1 MTQMVAGPPAREPT
15 TQRKHRAQ
23 IRARTLRTDRWWL
36 GPLATFLGLTG
47 FVVYGV
53 WAAFD
58 PDYFAEPYIAPF
70 SSPCLA
76 SSCPE
81 GARLFGWAPVGD
93 WWVLPPALLILAFP
107 GGFRLTCYYYRKAYY
122 RSFWLSPPA
131 CAVGEPHRK
140 YTGERRFPLILQNI
154 HRYFWYVA
162 LLIGAILTFDAIL
175 AFRDENGNWGHIGL
189 GTVILVVNAAL
200 IVLYTIS
207 CHSCRHIV
215 AGRLNHFSR
224 HPLRYK
230 AWTYISKLNAKHQQL
245 AWASLVSVIVAD
257 LYVRLVAKGIID
269 FPFA

>member
-140 YTGERRFPLILQNI
+140 YTGERR
-154 HRYFWYVA
+154 
-162 LLIGAILTFDAIL
+162 
-175 AFRDENGNWGHIGL
+175 
-189 GTVILVVNAAL
+189 
-200 IVLYTIS
+200 
-207 CHSCRHIV
+207 
-215 AGRLNHFSR
+215 
-224 HPLRYK
+224 
-230 AWTYISKLNAKHQQL
+230 
-245 AWASLVSVIVAD
+245 
-257 LYVRLVAKGIID
+257 
-269 FPFA
+269 